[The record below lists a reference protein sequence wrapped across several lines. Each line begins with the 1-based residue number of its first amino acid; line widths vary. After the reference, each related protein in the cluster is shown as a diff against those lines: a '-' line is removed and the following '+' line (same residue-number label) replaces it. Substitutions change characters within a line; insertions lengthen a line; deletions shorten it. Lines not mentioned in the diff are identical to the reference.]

1 MSSLVAIVGRPN
13 VGKSTLFNRI
23 TRSRKVVVDNQPG
36 VTRDRV
42 YEMTEWAGHNFILVD
57 TGGYVPDS
65 DNVIEKA
72 VREQVSI
79 AIQQA
84 DLILF
89 VVDAQTGITPLDQ
102 DISSLLR
109 KSRKEI
115 LVLVNKVDDESHEPE
130 INQFY
135 SFGLGD
141 PVPISA
147 QLGRNIG
154 DLLDIIVSRIPVVP
168 DSGETQKDLLHIAII
183 GRPNVGKSSLL
194 NALLGT
200 DRSIVTDIPGTTRD
214 SIDSVLKYYGDEIIL
229 IDTAGL
235 RKRSKVTEAVEF
247 FSSVRTFRSIERC
260 DIAVLIIDATLG
272 IGHQDLTIIS
282 ETIKRKKGLV
292 LAVNKWDLIEKDTH
306 TARVFENSLREHL
319 KMNDFIPIIFISAL
333 EKKRITKVIE
343 LAREVHEERGKRVP
357 TSELNRV
364 VQLAVQENVPPATRG
379 YDITIKYATQVKQNP
394 PVFAFF
400 SNFPKYIPETY
411 QRYLENRLRKAFGF
425 KGVPLTLSFKK
436 K

>member
-13 VGKSTLFNRI
+13 VGKSTIFNRI
-23 TRSRKVVVDNQPG
+23 TRSRKVVVDDKPG

-42 YEMTEWAGHNFILVD
+42 YETTEWAGNHFILVD

-84 DLILF
+84 ELILF
-89 VVDAQTGITPLDQ
+89 VVDAQSGITPLDQ
-102 DISSLLR
+102 EIASMLR
-109 KSRKEI
+109 KSRKSI
-115 LVLVNKVDDESHEPE
+115 LVLVNKVDDESHESE

-141 PVPISA
+141 PVPVSA

-154 DLLDIIVSRIPVVP
+154 DMLDIVVSRIPPVTLS
-168 DSGETQKDLLHIAII
+168 DDDKNDFLRIAII
-183 GRPNVGKSSLL
+183 GRPNVGKSSLV
-194 NALLGT
+194 NALLGS

-214 SIDSVLKYYGDEIIL
+214 SIDTILKYYGEEILL

-235 RKRSKVTEAVEF
+235 RKRSKVTEAIEF
-247 FSSVRTFRSIERC
+247 FSTVRTFRSIERC
-260 DIAVLIIDATLG
+260 DIAVLVIDATQG
-272 IGHQDLTIIS
+272 IGHQDMTIIS
-282 ETIKRKKGLV
+282 EALKRKKGLV

-306 TARVFENSLREHL
+306 TARIFENALHEHL

-333 EKKRITKVIE
+333 EKKRIIKVIE
-343 LAREVHEERGKRVP
+343 LAREVYKERNKRIP

-364 VQLAVQENVPPATRG
+364 VQQAVRENVPPAVRG
-379 YDITIKYATQVKQNP
+379 YEITIKYAAQVKQNP

-400 SNFPKYIPETY
+400 SNFPKYIPESY
-411 QRYLENRLRKAFGF
+411 QRYLENRLRKEFGF
-425 KGVPLTLSFKK
+425 KGVPLTLSFKRK
-436 K
+436 